1 MDQMESHMRDRINA
15 IFDLLELL
23 VVRLDHLIVRLA
35 LLALV
40 ILGAYALIK
49 GHL

>member
-1 MDQMESHMRDRINA
+1 MRDRINA

-35 LLALV
+35 LLSLV

-49 GHL
+49 AHL